1 MFDSGVGLPALGAA
15 QLAGL
20 IEQNHA
26 ELKARECRMLQ
37 LACAWADAHYLD
49 SGSTEYQPVIQRA
62 CAWGGEGTPEVSEY
76 CAAELGALQG
86 TGIAA
91 ARALIADALDLRYRL
106 PRLWNRVLTGGVRA
120 WQARKIAEQTRPL
133 TWQAC
138 ADVDHAL
145 GDFVDMMPW
154 PRFATLLSAA
164 ILQADPALAAE
175 RAERARSTQ
184 DVFSFDSE
192 DGLKTI
198 IAKAAAGDAIWFM
211 ATVNRIADILAA
223 EGDTDPIGARRAR
236 AIGILAQ
243 PAEALRLLIQHQHDS
258 TDQPNQSTE
267 PTEPDAT
274 HQEESEPDARR
285 KSEPD
290 ARREDKRVPDARH
303 QDESEPGARHQD
315 EDESDIACEDEPGC
329 EPGVVPEADDHR
341 SLSMTVPPGF
351 EAKAA
356 RPRVVLHFHLAEAA
370 LRTGHAIVRP
380 EDGDPLTLHQLVEF
394 LRRSRCQV
402 RIQPVLNPTA
412 VAPVD
417 GYEIPEQLRA
427 AVRALQVADVFPFG
441 TCLSENMD
449 LDHTERY
456 VPIDYGGP
464 PGQTRLGNLG
474 PMPRP
479 GHRAVT
485 HGGWQKHQPE
495 SGYFVHRSPIGYV
508 YLVTNQGT
516 LALGRTDFSNT
527 VWEASMP
534 KPAAIPA

>member
-1 MFDSGVGLPALGAA
+1 MFDSGVELPALGAA

-20 IEQNHA
+20 IEQNHT
-26 ELKARECRMLQ
+26 ELKTRECRMLQ

-49 SGSTEYQPVIQRA
+49 SGSTEYQPLIQRA

-145 GDFVDMMPW
+145 SDFVDMMPW
-154 PRFATLLSAA
+154 PRFAKILSAA
-164 ILQADPALAAE
+164 ILQADPAAAAE
-175 RAERARSTQ
+175 RAERARATQ

-243 PAEALRLLIQHQHDS
+243 PAEALRLLIEHQHDP
-258 TDQPNQSTE
+258 DQAAKSNEPGETATAADPKKPNESAEPREPTKSGE
-267 PTEPDAT
+267 PTESGEPTDTVDDAMPEPEA
-274 HQEESEPDARR
+274 EEAAPEA
-285 KSEPD
+285 
-290 ARREDKRVPDARH
+290 
-303 QDESEPGARHQD
+303 
-315 EDESDIACEDEPGC
+315 
-329 EPGVVPEADDHR
+329 EADDHQ

-370 LRTGHAIVRP
+370 LRTGQAIVRP
-380 EDGDPLTLHQLVEF
+380 ENGGPITLHQLMEF
-394 LRRSRCQV
+394 LGRSRCQV

-412 VAPVD
+412 IAAVD
-417 GYEIPEQLRA
+417 SYEIPAQLRA

-456 VPIDYGGP
+456 VPMDYGGP

-474 PMPRP
+474 PIARA

-516 LALGRTDFSNT
+516 LALSRTNFSNA
-527 VWEASMP
+527 VWEASNP